1 MTKGKVVG
9 KGMYSRQRE
18 KGRDNYR
25 VKVEEVA
32 KAFFVALF
40 LLTWMSGTSMHVKS
54 LQSSL
59 ILCDPMSLWF
69 SRQEYWSSCHALLQ
83 GIFPTQGS
91 NQCLLCLLHWQSV
104 SLPLTPPEKPCGT
117 SVGSNKKVFSN
128 HNWWDPG
135 WGKGGWARG
144 EGERTANESQPLAAL
159 QSVAPRT

>member
-40 LLTWMSGTSMHVKS
+40 LLTWTSGTSMHVKS

-59 ILCDPMSLWF
+59 ILCYPWSIAYHTPL
-69 SRQEYWSSCHALLQ
+69 SRNFPGKNTGVGCHFLL
-83 GIFPTQGS
+83 
-91 NQCLLCLLHWQSV
+91 
-104 SLPLTPPEKPCGT
+104 
-117 SVGSNKKVFSN
+117 
-128 HNWWDPG
+128 
-135 WGKGGWARG
+135 
-144 EGERTANESQPLAAL
+144 
-159 QSVAPRT
+159 